1 MVSSKERDADQKI
14 GQVPVIIALD
24 KHIIHFLP
32 VTVIEGD
39 NVEPI
44 CSIDI
49 TFVNYSRVEDQEK
62 PRVRKS
68 GEEGVADLKMDSAND
83 DIVKHQFIIG
93 VEGQGQLLVTLQ
105 TQEEHQEWE

>member
-1 MVSSKERDADQKI
+1 M
-14 GQVPVIIALD
+14 PVIIALD

-32 VTVIEGD
+32 LTVIEGD

-49 TFVNYSRVEDQEK
+49 TFVNYSRVEDYEK
-62 PRVRKS
+62 PRVHIS
-68 GEEGVADLKMDSAND
+68 GEGGVADLKMDSASD

-93 VEGQGQLLVTLQ
+93 IEGQG
-105 TQEEHQEWE
+105 